1 MVTVT
6 DILKPFLLTV
16 LIMFIIVLFYS
27 GETYYNILIAGVPI
41 LLISILIIILYIL
54 KNVFTSPEITGF
66 NAFKTGITSV
76 SPLLLL
82 ATSLSVLLY
91 LMIVNKSRIIGDCNK
106 DDNNIDK
113 FNSDNNSENICV
125 SNEYSSFSFCTIL
138 LIIFQIIV
146 LLIVI
151 SNTNFINGGQIETKL
166 FVLLFLLAV
175 INLLLMF
182 PIYTILTVYTA
193 DG

>member
-54 KNVFTSPEITGF
+54 KNIFTSPEITGF

-106 DDNNIDK
+106 DNNIDK

-125 SNEYSSFSFCTIL
+125 SSEYSSFSFCTIL